1 MDEDGARLAGL
12 RGGAV
17 PIQGEGRGKD
27 VDGLHVRGGEEAKV
41 GEGSDVLPEERP
53 DAFRGP
59 VDHGDGRGK
68 AGAMTE
74 TGKRCAGPPPCLN
87 TECFFHGKSAKFPGS
102 GCRCE
107 QETSVED
114 CPAGRL
120 GDGLGVLLT
129 METREESD
137 GRRCARRTCGLAD
150 TKAGP
155 EGPWATCRAEPKRRG
170 ARRKG

>member
-1 MDEDGARLAGL
+1 
-12 RGGAV
+12 
-17 PIQGEGRGKD
+17 
-27 VDGLHVRGGEEAKV
+27 
-41 GEGSDVLPEERP
+41 
-53 DAFRGP
+53 
-59 VDHGDGRGK
+59 
-68 AGAMTE
+68 MTE

-155 EGPWATCRAEPKRRG
+155 EGPWATCRAEAG
-170 ARRKG
+170 RKGREDLASCPLLRRSKAGLLLTAETREAE